1 MFVPTGFTVG
11 GCERTRGVEEDSM
24 LLAWAAGGRASS
36 ITEMGKAE
44 EEHALCF
51 GFVLGG
57 GFLFYF

>member
-11 GCERTRGVEEDSM
+11 GCERTRGVEEDSK
-24 LLAWAAGGRASS
+24 LWAWAAGRRESS
-36 ITEMGKAE
+36 ITEMGKAT

-51 GFVLGG
+51 GFVVRG